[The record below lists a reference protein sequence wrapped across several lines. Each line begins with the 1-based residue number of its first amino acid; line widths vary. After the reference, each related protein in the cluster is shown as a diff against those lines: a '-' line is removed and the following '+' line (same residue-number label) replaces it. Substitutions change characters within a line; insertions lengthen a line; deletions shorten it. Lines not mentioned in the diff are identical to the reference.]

1 MSSSFCQSPLEWETL
16 LEYWLGELD
25 PDTEAHT
32 EEHYLGCRQCS
43 LRLQE
48 LVKLAENVRT
58 LTKNS
63 GVDFF
68 INEHFAR
75 KLAEHGLHVREY
87 HVPRNG
93 SVNCS
98 VSSEDDFVLA
108 YLEAPLEHV
117 KQLDMVY
124 LDDEGNSQLRL
135 SDIPFNSESGNVV
148 FSTGIGALRA
158 LPTTTL
164 RIRLLAID
172 HDRERTLGEYTF
184 NHTAQ

>member
-1 MSSSFCQSPLEWETL
+1 MNSSFCQSPLEWETL

-25 PDTEAHT
+25 PDSEART

-43 LRLQE
+43 LRLEQ
-48 LVKLAENVRT
+48 LVALAENIRA
-58 LTKNS
+58 LTKRS
-63 GVDFF
+63 GVNFI
-68 INEHFAR
+68 INEHFAK

-98 VSSEDDFVLA
+98 VRPEDDFVLA
-108 YLEAPLEHV
+108 YLEAPLAEV
-117 KQLDMVY
+117 KQLDLVY
-124 LDDEGNSQLRL
+124 LDDEGNSQARL
-135 SDIPFNSESGNVV
+135 HDIPFNSESGNVV
-148 FSTGIGALRA
+148 YSTGIEALRA

-172 HDRERTLGEYTF
+172 DNSEQTLGDYTF
-184 NHTAQ
+184 RHTAE